1 MIARTTAVV
10 AVVAIL
16 GAATDSSAQYTWF
29 APEGSFA
36 AEVSLE
42 NSPYLRLPM
51 YRNAITS
58 LAIADGDVIGGTSA
72 RDGESPFLFAV
83 SLQSRR
89 MEAIRDLAEVVPG
102 QRAIVSGFARG
113 GDGALVAGTLPTKAG
128 GDGHLITVQRRG
140 LVLEIR
146 DLGVPV
152 AGEGVFAVAVDATRG
167 VVYGISHPSGRFF
180 VRPLS
185 GGAVTVFGETAPTA
199 QQTRDLHG
207 FVLKPEDYLSRRLA
221 LDGQGRVYGSAPPD
235 RLFRF
240 DPVAARVEMLQELL
254 PEGWG
259 RKSLGRVDAWAVT
272 ADGTL
277 YGGNAA
283 DGQLF
288 SLDPTTG
295 AVTNLGKPTGMPG
308 LRGLAV
314 GKDGAL
320 YGVAGGTPGY
330 SHLFRYDPR
339 TRGFRDLGNP
349 RFRMHEPGMEMPIPW
364 RAFRIG
370 SVAASEDGGF
380 IALGEDEAL
389 SQLLVFEVRR
399 RE

>member
-1 MIARTTAVV
+1 MTARAAAAGV
-10 AVVAIL
+10 ALALVLA
-16 GAATDSSAQYTWF
+16 GNARAQYTWF

-36 AEVSLE
+36 TEVSLE

-58 LAIADGDVIGGTSA
+58 LTIDDGYVIGGTSA
-72 RDGESPFLFAV
+72 RGRESPFLFAV

-89 MEAIRDLAEVVPG
+89 LEIVRDLAEVMPG
-102 QRAIVSGFARG
+102 QRAIVSGFARTAE
-113 GDGALVAGTLPTKAG
+113 GALVAGTMPSQDG
-128 GDGHLITVQRRG
+128 GDGHLIAVQRRG
-140 LVLEIR
+140 AALEIR
-146 DLGVPV
+146 DLGVPI
-152 AGEGVFAVAVDATRG
+152 AGEGVFAVAVDAARG
-167 VVYGISHPSGRFF
+167 VVYGVSHPSGRFF
-180 VRPLS
+180 VRPLA
-185 GGAVTVFGETAPTA
+185 GGAVTVFNETAPTTQQA
-199 QQTRDLHG
+199 QDLRG

-221 LDGQGRVYGSAPPD
+221 LDAQGRVYGSVPPD

-240 DPVAARVEMLQELL
+240 DPAAARVERLPEPL

-288 SLDPTTG
+288 SLDPASG

-314 GKDGAL
+314 GKDGVV
-320 YGVAGGTPGY
+320 YGVAGGAPGY
-330 SHLFRYDPR
+330 SHLFRFDPR

-349 RFRMHEPGMEMPIPW
+349 RFRMHEPGMELSIPW
-364 RAFRIG
+364 RAFQIG
-370 SVAASEDGGF
+370 SLAASEDGAF

-389 SQLLVFEVRR
+389 SQLLVFPVP
-399 RE
+399 

>member
-1 MIARTTAVV
+1 MKARTAAVFV
-10 AVVAIL
+10 LALLLAPD
-16 GAATDSSAQYTWF
+16 ARAQYTWF

-36 AEVSLE
+36 TEVSLE
-42 NSPYLRLPM
+42 NSPHLRLPM
-51 YRNAITS
+51 YRNAMTS
-58 LAIADGDVIGGTSA
+58 LAIADGYVIGGTSA
-72 RDGESPFLFAV
+72 RDGASPFLFAV

-89 MEAIRDLAEVVPG
+89 VEMVRDLNEVVPG
-102 QRAIVSGFARG
+102 QRAIVSGFARSA
-113 GDGALVAGTLPTKAG
+113 DGALVAGTMPSQAG
-128 GDGHLITVQRRG
+128 GDGHLIAVQRRG
-140 LVLEIR
+140 AVLDVR

-152 AGEGVFAVAVDATRG
+152 AGEGVFAVAVDAARG
-167 VVYGISHPSGRFF
+167 VVYGVSHPRGRFF
-180 VRPLS
+180 VRPLA
-185 GGAVTVFGETAPTA
+185 GGAVTVFNETAPTA
-199 QQTRDLHG
+199 QQAQDLRG

-221 LDGQGRVYGSAPPD
+221 IDAQGRVYGSVPPD

-240 DPVAARVEMLQELL
+240 DPSTTRVEMLAEPL

-259 RKSLGRVDAWAVT
+259 RKSLGRVDSWAVT
-272 ADGTL
+272 ADGML

-288 SLDPTTG
+288 SLDPATG

-320 YGVAGGTPGY
+320 YGVAGGVPGY
-330 SHLFRYDPR
+330 SHLFRYDLR

-349 RFRMHEPGMEMPIPW
+349 RFRMHEPDMELSIPW

-370 SVAASEDGGF
+370 SVAASADGAF

-389 SQLLVFEVRR
+389 SQLLVFPVP
-399 RE
+399 

>member
-1 MIARTTAVV
+1 MNARRAAVLALA
-10 AVVAIL
+10 AVL
-16 GAATDSSAQYTWF
+16 GAVPHTQAQYTWLTWF
-29 APEGSFA
+29 NPEGSFA

-58 LAIADGDVIGGTSA
+58 LAITEGHVIGGTSA
-72 RDGESPFLFAV
+72 RDGMSPFLFAV

-89 MEAIRDLAEVVPG
+89 LEAIRDLAEAVPG
-102 QRAIVSGFARG
+102 QRALVSGFSRTAE
-113 GDGALVAGTLPTKAG
+113 GALVAGTLPSKEG
-128 GDGHLITVQRRG
+128 GDGHLIAVQRRG
-140 LVLEIR
+140 ATLEVR

-152 AGEGVFAVAVDATRG
+152 PGEGVFAVSVDAARG

-180 VRPLS
+180 VWRLS
-185 GGAVTVFGETAPTA
+185 GAAATVFSETAPTA
-199 QQTRDLHG
+199 QQAQDLRG
-207 FVLKPEDYLSRRLA
+207 FVLRPEDYLSRRLA
-221 LDGQGRVYGSAPPD
+221 LDAQGRVYGSAPPD

-240 DPVAARVEMLQELL
+240 DPAAARVEMLLEPL

-259 RKSLGRVDAWAVT
+259 RRALGRVDAWAVT
-272 ADGTL
+272 ADGIL

-288 SLDPTTG
+288 SLDPATG

-320 YGVAGGTPGY
+320 YGVAGGAPGY

-349 RFRMHEPGMEMPIPW
+349 RFRMHEPGMEQPIPW

-370 SVAASEDGGF
+370 SIAASEDGGF

-389 SQLLVFEVRR
+389 SQLLVFPVR
-399 RE
+399 